1 MNTKSG
7 FVAIIGKPNAGKSS
21 LMNALLATKLSIV
34 TPKPQTTRKEIVG
47 ILTEQNHQIVFLD
60 TPGHIK
66 PKYKLQ
72 EVMMEY
78 IPNSIIAADIILA
91 VFDYENYLKT
101 HKLPL
106 DDIKKL
112 TGDRKI
118 PKIAILNKIDIA
130 KRKEDIIPVLEELNK
145 SGLFDEIIPVS
156 ATNSINIQELKN
168 TIVHYLPY
176 NNFYYDEESLSTLNT
191 KFFVAEI
198 IREKIFLNLEEE
210 VPYSTEVQI
219 QEFVEREQ
227 GKWYILADII
237 VEKPTQKQIIIGQNG
252 SMIKKISS
260 QARIEI
266 EKLLEYPVYLELFVK
281 VRKDW
286 RDNPRMI
293 KSFGY

>member
-1 MNTKSG
+1 MNTKAG

-21 LMNALLATKLSIV
+21 LMNALIATKLSIV

-47 ILTEQNHQIVFLD
+47 ILTNDNYQIVFLD

-78 IPNSIIAADIILA
+78 IPNSIVAADLILA

-101 HKLPL
+101 KKLPL
-106 DDIKKL
+106 KDIEKL
-112 TGDRKI
+112 SEKNKV
-118 PKIAILNKIDIA
+118 PKIAVLNKIDIA
-130 KRKEDIIPVLEELNK
+130 KKKAEIIPVLDEISN
-145 SGLFDEIIPVS
+145 SNLFDEIIPIS
-156 ATNSINIQELKN
+156 ATLSQNLEELEKI
-168 TIVHYLPY
+168 IVKYLPTSQ
-176 NNFYYDEESLSTLNT
+176 FYYDEESLSTLNS
-191 KFFVAEI
+191 KFFAAEI

-210 VPYSTEVQI
+210 IPYSTEVQI
-219 QEFVEREQ
+219 QEFIEREK
-227 GKWYILADII
+227 GKWFILADII
-237 VEKPTQKQIIIGQNG
+237 VEKPTQKQILIGKGGN
-252 SMIKKISS
+252 MIKKISS
-260 QARIEI
+260 EARLEI

-286 RDNPRMI
+286 RDNPTMI